1 VNQVGTGAMLCFKA
15 RKAEDMEGA
24 QQSREPGT
32 ERGSLGQ
39 SGGSLGQSGGAW
51 DRAGEP
57 GTEQGAWDR
66 SI

>member
-1 VNQVGTGAMLCFKA
+1 MNQVGTGAMLCFKA

-32 ERGSLGQ
+32 EW
-39 SGGSLGQSGGAW
+39 GAW
-51 DRAGEP
+51 DRVGEP

-66 SI
+66 VGEPEGQLQ